1 MRHPLDLQSETE
13 RIRAERRKIEQAK
26 EELMKQIKPAGSS
39 SSASNTSAKKDSKS
53 LHMNLPMPVPGL
65 SLPKPVSKTCAS
77 TSGSQRSR
85 KEISMTLKGS
95 SRVDAGKQWEVE
107 DDDEEDE
114 INAALESVSKV
125 VDNKVRDYHLY

>member
-1 MRHPLDLQSETE
+1 MQSETE

-77 TSGSQRSR
+77 TSGSQRPRESR

-125 VDNKVRDYHLY
+125 VDNKVRDYRLY